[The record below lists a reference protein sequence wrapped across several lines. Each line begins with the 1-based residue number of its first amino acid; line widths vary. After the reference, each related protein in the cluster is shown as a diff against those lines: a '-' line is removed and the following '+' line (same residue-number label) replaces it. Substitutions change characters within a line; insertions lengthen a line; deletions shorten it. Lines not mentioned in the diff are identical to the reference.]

1 MEKTTAG
8 KIADNVGRY
17 VGKTVTFP
25 DFHGRTI
32 TGPLDDASSPA
43 TAVYATLKVGGRDRG
58 VFRNTP
64 VKVS

>member
-1 MEKTTAG
+1 MKQTTAG
-8 KIADNVGRY
+8 KIADRLTKY

-32 TGPLDDASSPA
+32 TGTLDGA
-43 TAVYATLKVGGRDRG
+43 TALTTAAYATLKVDGRERS

-64 VKVS
+64 VKVA